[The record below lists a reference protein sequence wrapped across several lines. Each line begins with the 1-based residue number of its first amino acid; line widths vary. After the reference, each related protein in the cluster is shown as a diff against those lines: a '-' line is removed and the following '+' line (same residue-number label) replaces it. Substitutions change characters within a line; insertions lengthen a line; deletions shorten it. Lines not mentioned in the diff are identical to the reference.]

1 VRREGSAGRYGG
13 RVMFENKSRVLLILP
28 QDVLDRARVVAG
40 KATTALK
47 LPVSL
52 QIVLRALIEEG
63 LKRDG
68 DRGVLANIAAQAQAV
83 RRIRSLARKGG
94 ADGERRTLPP
104 DTLRSATG
112 RPRQRSERG
121 GL

>member
-1 VRREGSAGRYGG
+1 
-13 RVMFENKSRVLLILP
+13 MFENESRVLLILP
-28 QDVLDRARVVAG
+28 QDVLDHARVVAG

-68 DRGVLANIAAQAQAV
+68 DRRLLANIHAQAQTV
-83 RRIRSLARKGG
+83 RRIRSLARTAQRATVRRATPRPALQQPSGRG
-94 ADGERRTLPP
+94 APRR
-104 DTLRSATG
+104 G
-112 RPRQRSERG
+112 K
-121 GL
+121 